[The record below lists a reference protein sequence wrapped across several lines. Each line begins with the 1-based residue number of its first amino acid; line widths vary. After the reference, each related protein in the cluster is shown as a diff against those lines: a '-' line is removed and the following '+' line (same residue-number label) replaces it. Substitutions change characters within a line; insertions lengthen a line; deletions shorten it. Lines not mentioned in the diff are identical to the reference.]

1 MSSVKRNIIA
11 NYLGSGW
18 IALMSLAFIPFYIRL
33 MGAEAYGIVG
43 VLISLQAML
52 AVLDLGLAQ
61 TMNREMAR
69 LSVNDNNTRLMAD
82 TARTLEIIYW
92 GSALLLVAIVA
103 LLSEHI
109 AYQWLNP
116 EQLSREALTEAL
128 WVIGFVI
135 GLRWPVALYMGG
147 LNGLQ
152 RQVLVNVIVGIF
164 STFQGA
170 GALAVLYLYEPTV
183 HAFFFWQMLVAILQ
197 VAAFRIAFW
206 RSLNP
211 AQGGVFRKD
220 VLKGLWHFAAGMS
233 GIAILSTILTQLD
246 KVILSRM
253 LSLSEFGYYT
263 FAATVAA
270 VIFRLI
276 GPVFMA
282 YYPRLTELVAM
293 NNNEQ
298 VSRTYHHGSQ
308 LMSVV
313 VLPLTFSLAFFSK
326 EILQLWS
333 SDPEVVANTHL
344 IISLLVAGNALNGLM
359 HMPYALQLANGWTR
373 LAFYSNLVAVIVLVP
388 VIIVAVTHWGAVGA
402 AGAWILLNTGYLLIT
417 VQIMHR
423 RLLTTEKW
431 QWYLRDVTTPLL
443 LVLLLAGT
451 GRVMMDTDLN
461 TTQEFIGLLV
471 ILCLTTGAAAG
482 SSVYIRKGLLRQFYR
497 PG

>member
-92 GSALLLVAIVA
+92 GSALLLVAIVT

-116 EQLSREALTEAL
+116 EQLSRETLTEAL

-152 RQVLVNVIVGIF
+152 RQVLVNVLAGIF

-220 VLKGLWHFAAGMS
+220 VLKGL
-233 GIAILSTILTQLD
+233 
-246 KVILSRM
+246 
-253 LSLSEFGYYT
+253 
-263 FAATVAA
+263 
-270 VIFRLI
+270 
-276 GPVFMA
+276 
-282 YYPRLTELVAM
+282 
-293 NNNEQ
+293 
-298 VSRTYHHGSQ
+298 
-308 LMSVV
+308 
-313 VLPLTFSLAFFSK
+313 
-326 EILQLWS
+326 
-333 SDPEVVANTHL
+333 
-344 IISLLVAGNALNGLM
+344 
-359 HMPYALQLANGWTR
+359 
-373 LAFYSNLVAVIVLVP
+373 
-388 VIIVAVTHWGAVGA
+388 
-402 AGAWILLNTGYLLIT
+402 
-417 VQIMHR
+417 
-423 RLLTTEKW
+423 
-431 QWYLRDVTTPLL
+431 
-443 LVLLLAGT
+443 
-451 GRVMMDTDLN
+451 
-461 TTQEFIGLLV
+461 
-471 ILCLTTGAAAG
+471 
-482 SSVYIRKGLLRQFYR
+482 
-497 PG
+497 